1 MPWDPAQYE
10 KFKREREQPFE
21 DLVALGD
28 FRPGQTIVDLGCGT
42 GELTARLAAR
52 SPQSNTTGVDSSAT
66 MLEKAR
72 KLARPGLAFEQGS
85 IEEWAPAKPVDVL
98 FSHAA
103 LQWVDDHGP
112 LFRRLAGQLAPGGQ
126 LLVQMPSNH
135 GHVSHELMR
144 GLAGETRWQG
154 KLGGFLRSSPVLTID
169 RYAEMLHAA
178 GLERPT
184 VIERVYGHV
193 LPDADAVLEWMK
205 GTALVPY
212 LERLGTDEAARF
224 LGELTPR
231 FREAMPAKPY
241 YFAFRRTLIAARHP

>member
-21 DLVALGD
+21 DLLALGEL
-28 FRPGQTIVDLGCGT
+28 RPGLAIVDLGCGT
-42 GELTARLAAR
+42 GELTARLAERASGSR
-52 SPQSNTTGVDSSAT
+52 TIGVDSSAS
-66 MLEKAR
+66 MLAKAR
-72 KLARPGLAFEQGS
+72 KLERPGLAFVQGT
-85 IEEWAPAKPVDVL
+85 IEDWSPAAPADLL

-103 LQWVDDHGP
+103 LQWVDEHGP
-112 LFRRLAGQLAPGGQ
+112 LFRRLAAHVAPGGQ

-144 GLAGETRWQG
+144 GLASEARWRE
-154 KLGGFLRSSPVLTID
+154 KLGGFVRSSPVRSVD
-169 RYAEMLHAA
+169 FYAETLHAA

-184 VIERVYGHV
+184 VLEKVYGHV

-212 LERLGTDEAARF
+212 LERLDATGAESF
-224 LGELTPR
+224 LAELGRR
-231 FREAMPAKPY
+231 FREAMPARPY
-241 YFAFRRTLIAARHP
+241 YLAFRRTLIAARRP